1 MKKMAIRAVALV
13 MGSLAMMPSWAAV
26 KTLTVVPTAWT
37 LVWQPATTSGTS
49 TQPSS
54 FFATNTGT
62 SCSIRTSVYT
72 YSGIMYLPDGA
83 TVEDMKMFYN
93 AIALAK
99 STSTNITLLYDDVS
113 CTLTWFG
120 NN

>member
-1 MKKMAIRAVALV
+1 MKKAATWAVALV
-13 MGSLAMMPSWAAV
+13 MGSLAVVPAWGAV

-37 LVWQPATTSGTS
+37 LVWQPATSGTS
-49 TQPSS
+49 AQPST
-54 FFATNTGT
+54 FFAANTGT

-99 STSTNITLLYDDVS
+99 STSTNITLMYDDVS